1 MNILEAQLTNAGV
14 PVESQTLE
22 RLHAFYQLIE
32 AGNKRANLTSISGWE
47 SVRDELFA
55 RSLPLA
61 PLLNGAQPGD
71 RFIDIGT
78 GAGVPGLVVKI
89 IYPHLNVMLIDAT
102 RKKIDFLTNA
112 IDALNLKEVTAIHAR
127 AEDLAQQPEHRESYD
142 FAVARAVG
150 SLSELA
156 ELLLPFVALGGT
168 AAALK
173 STGVE
178 AEAEQA
184 GFAAR
189 QIGGEPAVL
198 SLLERPGVDRPGNGP
213 ADTLV
218 TWRKSGPTPDGY
230 PRRSGIPR
238 KTPLAAPSPRKTGAE
253 ASAE

>member
-47 SVRDELFA
+47 SVRDELFV

-71 RFIDIGT
+71 RLIDIGT

-89 IYPHLNVMLIDAT
+89 IYPHLNVTLIDAT
-102 RKKIDFLTNA
+102 RKKMDFLTDA
-112 IDALNLKEVTAIHAR
+112 IDALNLKEVTAIHAL

-150 SLSELA
+150 SLAELA
-156 ELLLPFVALGGT
+156 ELYR
-168 AAALK
+168 
-173 STGVE
+173 SVE
-178 AEAEQA
+178 A
-184 GFAAR
+184 
-189 QIGGEPAVL
+189 
-198 SLLERPGVDRPGNGP
+198 
-213 ADTLV
+213 
-218 TWRKSGPTPDGY
+218 
-230 PRRSGIPR
+230 
-238 KTPLAAPSPRKTGAE
+238 
-253 ASAE
+253 